1 MMPIAIQNLGWK
13 EIIHD
18 HNNTS
23 YLDLL
28 QGDVLIFSDCCK
40 IAILKIVPTTSKLL
54 SWLGKKSQ
62 FESEPLK
69 TKTIFGLDG
78 IRTCVLVISSE
89 SLLGSSQVRFQSF
102 LRTTDRSTIC
112 MCMM

>member
-54 SWLGKKSQ
+54 SWLGKKNLNLNLNPSKQ
-62 FESEPLK
+62 KLFWVLMGFEPA
-69 TKTIFGLDG
+69 F
-78 IRTCVLVISSE
+78 
-89 SLLGSSQVRFQSF
+89 
-102 LRTTDRSTIC
+102 
-112 MCMM
+112 